1 MTDLY
6 TIDKTEHGFTGRFEA
21 MASPCEILL
30 DLHDRLLAEQLVHA
44 AFSEAKRIEQKFS
57 RYINTNFM
65 FKMNNSPGETITLDE
80 ESCLLMD
87 FAFTC
92 FDMSDGLFDVTSGIL
107 RRAWKFDGSDSLPSD
122 IQITAL
128 LPFIGLQKV
137 SWKKPYLTM
146 PNNMELDFGGIGK
159 EYAVDRCLQKAMEKN
174 TGKRIPILINFGG
187 DLVCNGPRFNQQ
199 PWQVGIESVGGG
211 HSAVVSLRQG
221 ALATSGDAR
230 RFLLKDNVRY
240 SHILNPKTG
249 RPIMSAPR
257 SVTVAAATCVEAGLL
272 STLAMLQGSDTKEFL
287 AEQDVL
293 HWIQG

>member
-1 MTDLY
+1 MADLY
-6 TIDKTEHGFTGRFEA
+6 TIDKTEHGFTGRFKA
-21 MASPCEILL
+21 MNSPCEILM
-30 DLHDRLLAEQLVHA
+30 DLQDPLLAQQLVHA
-44 AFSEAKRIEQKFS
+44 AYTEAKRIEQKFS
-57 RYINTNFM
+57 RYISTNLM
-65 FKMNNSPGETITLDE
+65 FKMNNSQGETITLDE
-80 ESCLLMD
+80 ESSLLMD

-107 RRAWKFDGSDSLPSD
+107 RRAWTFDGSDALPCD
-122 IQITAL
+122 TQITEL

-230 RFLLKDNVRY
+230 RFLLKDGVRY

-249 RPIMSAPR
+249 RPIMMAPR
-257 SVTVAAATCVEAGLL
+257 SITVTAASCIEAGLL
-272 STLAMLQGSDTKEFL
+272 STLAMLQGRDAQSFL
-287 AEQDVL
+287 AEQDVT
-293 HWIQG
+293 HWIQD

>member
-1 MTDLY
+1 MADLY

-21 MASPCEILL
+21 MASPCEILM

-92 FDMSDGLFDVTSGIL
+92 YELSEGLFDVTSGIL
-107 RRAWKFDGSDSLPSD
+107 RRAWKFDGSKNVPNQK
-122 IQITAL
+122 QIDEL
-128 LPFIGLQKV
+128 LPFIGLNKAT
-137 SWKKPYLTM
+137 WEKPNFTL
-146 PNNMELDFGGIGK
+146 PENMEMDFGGIGK
-159 EYAVDRCLQKAMEKN
+159 EYAVDRCMQKAMEVYSVKP
-174 TGKRIPILINFGG
+174 IPILLNFGG
-187 DLVCNGPRFNQQ
+187 DLCCNGPRLNGQ

-211 HSAVVSLRQG
+211 SSGVVSLNHG

-230 RFLLKDNVRY
+230 RYLLKDDIRY

-249 RPIMSAPR
+249 HSITDAPR
-257 SVTVAAATCVEAGLL
+257 SVTVAAQTCVEAGLL
-272 STLAMLQGSDTKEFL
+272 STLAMLQGSDARSFL
-287 AEQDVL
+287 SEQQVS
-293 HWIQG
+293 HWIQD